1 MRTLEDILPIAYDLF
16 LKRGFKNVHMDDL
29 AEEVGVS
36 KKTLYVIVPSKAILI
51 DAVIDNH
58 ICSEKKAMQAITSQ
72 HSSAL
77 DQMRAIS
84 EYVILMFQQ
93 VPAQALWELKTY
105 YRKTWLKIQS
115 LHGKQIYD
123 IIYANLL
130 LGQEQGLY
138 KKDLNPDIISKLYL
152 VKAMSLIDEEVFPHR
167 QYSRREL
174 IQNHLSY
181 HLAGILSE
189 DGVQQFKQ
197 ISK

>member
-1 MRTLEDILPIAYDLF
+1 MKTLEEILPIAYDLF

-36 KKTLYVIVPSKAILI
+36 KKTLYVIVPSKAFLI
-51 DAVIDNH
+51 DAVIENH
-58 ICSEKKAMQAITSQ
+58 IRLEKTAMLAITAQ
-72 HSSAL
+72 HHNAL

-105 YRKTWLKIQS
+105 YRKTWLKIQA

-123 IIYANLL
+123 IIHTNLL

-138 KKDLNPDIISKLYL
+138 KSDLNPDIISKLYL
-152 VKAMSLIDEEVFPHR
+152 VKAMSLIDEEIFPHR
-167 QYSRREL
+167 HYSRREL

-189 DGVQQFKQ
+189 DGVQKFKL
-197 ISK
+197 ISQ